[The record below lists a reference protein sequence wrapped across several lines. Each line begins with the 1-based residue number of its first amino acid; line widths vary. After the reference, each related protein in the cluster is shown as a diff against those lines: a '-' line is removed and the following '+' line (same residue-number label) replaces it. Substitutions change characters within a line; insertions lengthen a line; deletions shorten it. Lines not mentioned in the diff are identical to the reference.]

1 MKLLLLVPFFLVD
14 LKSKQR
20 KLAVDRLKLVCKT
33 IHCIAGD

>member
-1 MKLLLLVPFFLVD
+1 MKLLLLAPFVLIE

-20 KLAVDRLKLVCKT
+20 KLALDRLTLVCKT